1 MKPIKSFLVLAIL
14 CAPALASAQ
23 NYYGRGRPPAPGGFH
38 NRTGLLTWGLGLGLG
53 GMHDGGS
60 AITTC
65 VNCDVRPLAG
75 ELDGHIGGMLSPRFG
90 LMFEVQVNGQ
100 TIHSDLRNGDTVLT
114 QGAAMIAAQY
124 WLLPQLWIK
133 GGLGI
138 ANLQVD
144 DAFVTEDFGNGGALM
159 GAIGVE
165 LFSAHNF
172 AFELQGRIIEGSYNS
187 LDDNVTS
194 GTIGIGINWY

>member
-23 NYYGRGRPPAPGGFH
+23 GYYGRGSPPAPGGFH
-38 NRTGLLTWGLGLGLG
+38 NRAGLLTWGIGLGLG

-65 VNCDVRPLAG
+65 RNCNVEPLAG
-75 ELDGHIGGMLSPRFG
+75 EIDGHIGGMLSPRFG
-90 LMFEVQVNGQ
+90 LMFEVQANAQ
-100 TIHSDLRNGDTVLT
+100 TIHSDFFNGDTVLT

-144 DAFVTEDFGNGGALM
+144 DTFVTEDFGNGGALM

-172 AFELQGRIIEGSYNS
+172 AFELQGRLIEGSYNS
-187 LDDNVTS
+187 LNDNVTS